1 MADEKDYTQEVILK
15 LRGEEISTWRH
26 LMLMS
31 GGFVGF
37 PATLLGTQN
46 LPAVNIPL
54 LLISWVLFILNII
67 IGAALLRD
75 TIHLNIDLAWY
86 AHYRKGAEKS
96 KESLVQI
103 KSSKQLLVRD
113 LDTSNLRTADEDYV
127 KKLRDFIERKL
138 QKAKKEEE
146 KADKK
151 PLSLVY
157 TSATWIFYLSFILGL
172 VFLALSIAIVKI

>member
-1 MADEKDYTQEVILK
+1 MVEEKDYTQEVILK

-37 PATLLGTQN
+37 PATLLGTNN
-46 LPAVNIPL
+46 LPVVNIPL
-54 LLISWVLFILNII
+54 LLISWFLFILNII

-96 KESLVQI
+96 KEILAQI
-103 KSSKQLLVRD
+103 KSPKQILLPD
-113 LDTSNLRTADEDYV
+113 LDTDKFHTADEDYLNQ
-127 KKLRDFIERKL
+127 LRDFNERRF
-138 QKAKKEEE
+138 QKAKKEEN
-146 KADKK
+146 KASKK
-151 PLSLVY
+151 LLSCLR
-157 TSATWIFYLSFILGL
+157 SFI
-172 VFLALSIAIVKI
+172 FIFA